1 MSLAAVVG
9 ELWRCTTKNPPG
21 LSQRSKVL
29 ERALGS
35 LDQQQT
41 RLSLGTSAAA
51 RPTRPPHGHLAPG
64 SSRPSS
70 PPVTGAGWVG
80 STCPHPRTLTHTRP
94 RLRPHRAPNM
104 ATRGRRYIAFCH
116 PMWAHGPGPAGHG
129 SCLGVTCV
137 DRPLCSPWR
146 TCLAARA
153 TAHSVATERPAAS
166 TCPLPADFTFFLVTP
181 LLEAAILYGLIGE
194 SCSGTH
200 GPKPWTGGR
209 GPGAGGWGRRGLA
222 GAGNLGEAAPAARW
236 GPQVFQEASG

>member
-1 MSLAAVVG
+1 MAWTWQGGDRGPGCEPGREGHVMSLAAVVG

-64 SSRPSS
+64 SSQPSS

-80 STCPHPRTLTHTRP
+80 SMCPHPRALTHTRP

-137 DRPLCSPWR
+137 DRPLWFSLADLPGSESHGPQCSYR
-146 TCLAARA
+146 AARSL
-153 TAHSVATERPAAS
+153 HLRS
-166 TCPLPADFTFFLVTP
+166 TC
-181 LLEAAILYGLIGE
+181 
-194 SCSGTH
+194 
-200 GPKPWTGGR
+200 
-209 GPGAGGWGRRGLA
+209 
-222 GAGNLGEAAPAARW
+222 
-236 GPQVFQEASG
+236 